1 MSAPA
6 IPLAIDARPRGPRGP
21 LAGEIVLGQP
31 VLSRLLTQALAIAP
45 PDRPIAVHAREDDHP
60 LLMRLVADSP
70 ADRVV
75 VVGGPPLLS
84 AAILRTDRLY
94 DTGRL
99 RRAVRRGRSPEAAVI
114 WRLDRIDS
122 LAAADEELMRRLTY
136 QPLGRYWAFPM
147 AERLAAA
154 LAPTRVRP
162 NALTLLAAG
171 LMLAAAAIVGL
182 GWSSVIVRLAAA
194 LAMVLALVLDTA
206 DGRLARLQGT
216 TSDFGRWL
224 DQVLDELADLALHAA
239 VGWAMFQ
246 GTGNPLWLVAGI
258 VYSSGKY
265 LFIMQSQAGA
275 ALEPEL
281 HGARREPR
289 PHITAPSLSVV
300 RSVVEMVGHA
310 DLRWHLWIVLATLGR
325 LDLALLG
332 YAAYFPLRALAGGL
346 RKAVAHG

>member
-1 MSAPA
+1 
-6 IPLAIDARPRGPRGP
+6 
-21 LAGEIVLGQP
+21 VLGQP
-31 VLSRLLTQALAIAP
+31 VLSRLLAQALAIAP

-60 LLMRLVADSP
+60 LLTRLVADSS
-70 ADRVV
+70 AGRVV
-75 VVGGPPLLS
+75 FVAGPPLLS

-122 LAAADEELMRRLTY
+122 LAAADEELTRRLTY

-147 AERLAAA
+147 AERMAAA

-171 LMLAAAAIVGL
+171 LMLAAAVVVAL
-182 GWSSVIVRLAAA
+182 GWSSVIIRLAAA
-194 LAMVLALVLDTA
+194 LAMALALVLDTA

-216 TSDFGRWL
+216 TSAFGRWL

-239 VGWAMFQ
+239 IAWAMFQ
-246 GTGNPLWLVAGI
+246 GTGNPLWLLAGI
-258 VYSSGKY
+258 AYSSGKY
-265 LFIMQSQAGA
+265 LFMVQSQEGT
-275 ALEPEL
+275 ALDDEV
-281 HGARREPR
+281 HGARLTTLPAVPPR
-289 PHITAPSLSVV
+289 PAVRAPSLRVL
-300 RSVVEMVGHA
+300 RSLVAMVGHA
-310 DLRWHLWIVLATLGR
+310 DLRWHLWIVLAALGR
-325 LDLALLG
+325 LDLALLA